1 MQQILIDG
9 RPRRSLTESAAR
21 AARSTAAGRWL
32 EAIRAELAG
41 RRVPLRWSNLF
52 GVIAFAS
59 VVVLFITGFVL
70 MFWYAPSSQPV
81 TYHGAYLP
89 LAGGEMSAAFASMMH
104 ISFDIPGGLLVRQA
118 HHWAALLLPAAIMLQ
133 LAVTFFTGAFRR
145 RRGSW
150 LVLFGL
156 LVVALA
162 GGWSGY
168 ALPDDMLSGTGLRIF
183 QGILLSIPVVG
194 TWLSWL
200 FFGGEFPGRIIEN
213 LYPIHIAIVPVLLI
227 GLLVLRA
234 RAGYRQ
240 APKRYPGEIGVPA
253 YPNAAV
259 RAGGLFAIVT
269 AVLVLLAATVTISP
283 VWVFGPSSP
292 SDASAGSQPD
302 WYTGFLD
309 GALRLVPPGWE
320 FVWLGH
326 TWTLAILVPL
336 AVVGLFL
343 LAIAAY
349 PFFEQWVRGPGK
361 DDALLDRPRNEPTRT
376 AIGAAGIVF
385 YCALWGAA
393 SADLIATQLHIGLE
407 NVVNAFQVIVL
418 LGPAAAFFLTR
429 RICLALEKKDRLLL
443 LHGYETGRI
452 VRLPGGEYVE
462 MHEPVPVEER
472 ASFSG
477 PRTVPL
483 VVVRPDERGR
493 IRLRDRLRARIA
505 RAYLED
511 RIVPASIAELGAAGG
526 ADPEEIRGT
535 VGEDRTHDTSAH
547 RSGAA

>member
-1 MQQILIDG
+1 MRAER
-9 RPRRSLTESAAR
+9 RPRRSLTESIAR
-21 AARSTAAGRWL
+21 AARESGAGRRL
-32 EAIRAELAG
+32 AAARAELAG
-41 RRVPLRWSNLF
+41 RRVSLHWSNLF
-52 GVIAFAS
+52 GVVALAC
-59 VVVLFITGFVL
+59 VVVLFVTGLLL
-70 MFWYAPSSQPV
+70 MFWYAPSSQRV
-81 TYHGAYLP
+81 TYVGSYAP
-89 LAGGEMSAAFASMMH
+89 LAGQEASAAYVSILH
-104 ISFDIPGGLLVRQA
+104 TSFDIPAGLLVRQA
-118 HHWAALLLPAAIMLQ
+118 HHWAALLLPAAILVQ

-156 LVVALA
+156 LIVALA

-183 QGILLSIPVVG
+183 QGILLGIPVVG

-213 LYPIHIAIVPVLLI
+213 LYPVHIAVVPALLI
-227 GLLVLRA
+227 GLLWLRA
-234 RAGYRQ
+234 RLASRQ
-240 APKRYPGEIGVPA
+240 EPTRHPGEVGVPA

-269 AVLVLLAATVTISP
+269 GLLVLVGATVTVAP
-283 VWVFGPSSP
+283 VWLFGPSSTG
-292 SDASAGSQPD
+292 DASAGSQPD

-320 FVWLGH
+320 FVWLGR

-336 AVVGLFL
+336 AVVGVFL
-343 LAIAAY
+343 LAVAVY

-376 AIGAAGIVF
+376 ALGVAGVVF
-385 YCALWGAA
+385 YGSLWGAG
-393 SADLIATQLHIGLE
+393 SADLVATHFSIGLE
-407 NVVNAFQVIVL
+407 SVVHAFQGLVL
-418 LGPAAAFFLTR
+418 LGPVVAFFLTR
-429 RICLALEKKDRLLL
+429 RVCLALQKKDRGLL

-462 MHEPVPVEER
+462 VHAPVPPDER
-472 ASFSG
+472 LQLGG
-477 PRTVPL
+477 PRTVPS
-483 VVVRPDERGR
+483 VVVRPDELGR
-493 IRLRDRLRARIA
+493 VHSWDRLRARLA

-511 RIVPASIAELGAAGG
+511 RLEPAAPGRIGAAAERDR
-526 ADPEEIRGT
+526 ADEATAER
-535 VGEDRTHDTSAH
+535 A
-547 RSGAA
+547 GAA